1 MADTAHIILDWLR
14 KTAAHIPNTD
24 ITEDTELIEQ
34 GILDSLQVL
43 NLVCFM
49 EEQFAVM
56 LPVEEFVPENF
67 RTAAAVAEMV
77 ERLRAGDVRS
87 ARGK

>member
-1 MADTAHIILDWLR
+1 MADTAQIILDWLR
-14 KTAAHIPNTD
+14 KTAAHSAGTD

-49 EEQFAVM
+49 EEQFAVV

-67 RTAAAVAEMV
+67 RTAATVAAMV
-77 ERLRAGDVRS
+77 RRLRAGD
-87 ARGK
+87 ARVA